1 MSNKTTAVHVT
12 HEATGKIGGIGTVL
26 EGLFTSKTYNEEV
39 EKSVLVCP
47 LFNRQGV
54 VYDRLGPG
62 GEVYYSSIDGLIDS
76 KHYASF
82 KRIESAYNVNIVY
95 GRKTFVD
102 HRSGIKSSPEVLLI
116 DVSDIARGPVDEL
129 KGKMFHEYGIR
140 SDLYEHIWDYEQ
152 WVRLGPPA
160 IAALKAIGAAEQ
172 ENPTIIISHEF
183 MGMPTALAAML
194 DTTHDFKTV
203 FYAHE
208 VATMRP
214 IVERHPGH
222 DTMFY
227 NVMREAHKSDLS
239 VNEVFGDQ
247 SHFFKHALVNAARH
261 CDNIL
266 AVGDYVVDELKFMA
280 PEFDLADIDLTYN
293 GIPAYEITLDDKQ
306 NSKRKLQEYCDNLL
320 GYKPDFVF
328 SHVTRMA
335 QSKGLWRDFRVLEHM
350 EKEFRTQGRTGVLF
364 ILSTETS
371 KRSSADIYDMEA
383 RYNWPVAH
391 REGEPD
397 LSGGEAAFYTGLQEF
412 NARSRNIKVAFIN
425 QFGFTR
431 ECCGHRMPY
440 DMEFMDIRK
449 GCDVEFGQSIYEP
462 FGIAHLESLSFGAI
476 CVVTNVCGCAGF
488 VRDTANGKD
497 VKNVIV
503 ADYTNLE
510 GRKYYDV
517 EDMVNIGKET
527 RDEIEHKV
535 SEKVALEICARLPR
549 NDEEISNMIQG
560 GYELAKHMDWDTVV
574 QKYVSKSLHK
584 AIHKKHTRAVYLET

>member
-1 MSNKTTAVHVT
+1 MSMKTTAVHVT

-26 EGLFTSKTYNEEV
+26 EGLFTSRTYNEEV
-39 EKSVLVCP
+39 DRSILVCP
-47 LFNRQGV
+47 LFNRDSDV
-54 VYDRLGPG
+54 FDRLGPG
-62 GEVYYSSIDGLIDS
+62 GEVLYSSIDGLVDS
-76 KHYASF
+76 RLYPGFSHIQSK
-82 KRIESAYNVNIVY
+82 YNVDIVY
-95 GRKTFVD
+95 GRRTFVD
-102 HRSGIKSSPEVLLI
+102 HRSGVQSSPEVLLI
-116 DVSDIARGPVDEL
+116 DVSQIKAWPVDEL
-129 KGKMFHEYGIR
+129 KSRMFTEYGIR
-140 SDLYEHIWDYEQ
+140 SNLYENIWDYEQ

-160 IAALKAIGAAEQ
+160 LAALKALGAAEQ
-172 ENPTIIISHEF
+172 DNSTIIISHEF
-183 MGMPTALAAML
+183 MGMPTALAAKL
-194 DTTHDFKTV
+194 DPTYDFKTV

-214 IVERHPGH
+214 IVEENPGH

-227 NVMREAHKSDLS
+227 NVMREAHKNELS

-247 SHFFKHALVNAARH
+247 SHFFKHALVDAARH

-280 PEFDLADIDLTYN
+280 PEFEHADIDLTYN
-293 GIPAYEITLDDKQ
+293 GIPAYEITLDEKQ
-306 NSKRKLQEYCDNLL
+306 NSKRKLQEYCENLL
-320 GYKPDFVF
+320 GYTPDFVF

-350 EKEFRTQGRTGVLF
+350 EKEFRTQDRTGVLF
-364 ILSTETS
+364 ILSTETC
-371 KRSSADIYDMEA
+371 KRASSDIYDMEA

-397 LSGGEAAFYTGLQEF
+397 LSGGEARFYTGLQEF
-412 NARSRNIKVAFIN
+412 NARSRNIKVVFIN

-431 ECCGHRMPY
+431 DCCGHRMPY

-462 FGIAHLESLSFGAI
+462 FGIAHLESLSFGGI

-488 VRDTANGKD
+488 VKAVSGGENVR
-497 VKNVIV
+497 NVIV
-503 ADYTNLE
+503 VDYTDLGE
-510 GRKYYDV
+510 RKIHDI
-517 EDMVNIGKET
+517 EDMLQIGKET

-549 NDEEISNMIQG
+549 SDDEIAKMIQS
-560 GYELAKHMDWDTVV
+560 GYDLAKHMDWDAVV
-574 QKYVSKSLHK
+574 NNYVLKSFHK
-584 AIHKKHTRAVYLET
+584 AINKRPAREVYLET